1 MKKYY
6 KFELDM
12 IVANVLAISL
22 MVGIFVLYVFYKKT
36 IQMTYSGFYLILM
49 LFYFLLHEIFHGIG
63 YSVWT
68 DTSGNR

>member
-22 MVGIFVLYVFYKKT
+22 MVGIFV
-36 IQMTYSGFYLILM
+36 
-49 LFYFLLHEIFHGIG
+49 YFIEIFIFTLI
-63 YSVWT
+63 YYMRYFMVLDILYLLRIERVLSMVVF
-68 DTSGNR
+68 